1 MKSGVYVTV
10 RINQFLSTDHNHVGD
25 TFVASLMAPVVADGV
40 VVANRGQIVYGHIAQ
55 LQKQNSD
62 RPSGMGLE
70 LNALTLADGTQA
82 PVNSQLVGQHGPS
95 TPGTVQ
101 AGTVVG
107 TTAVGAAIG
116 GAAAWGTGAAIG
128 AGAGAAAGI
137 IGVLLTR
144 HHATVVYP
152 ETVLTFR
159 ITSPVNI
166 STANTTAFRYV
177 GPDDYNRPPAATYA
191 QPGPRPRPAP
201 PAYGYGYGY
210 AYDPYYPPSPAYY
223 APYYWGPTVWIGG
236 GWGWGYRGWGGY
248 GRRWR

>member
-10 RINQFLSTDHNHVGD
+10 RINQFLSTDHNRVGD
-25 TFVASLMAPVVADGV
+25 TFAASLVAPVVADGI
-40 VVANRGQIVYGHIAQ
+40 VVANRGQTVYGHIAQ

-70 LNALTLADGTQA
+70 LTALTLADGTQT
-82 PVNSQLVGQHGPS
+82 PINSQLVGMHGPS
-95 TPGTVQ
+95 TPGSVQ

-116 GAAAWGTGAAIG
+116 GVAAWGTGAAIG

-166 STANTTAFRYV
+166 STANTTAFRFV
-177 GPDDYNRPPAATYA
+177 GPDDFNQPSATYA
-191 QPGPRPRPAP
+191 QGPPRPRPGP
-201 PAYGYGYGY
+201 PVYGYGYGPS
-210 AYDPYYPPSPAYY
+210 PYYMPAPAYY
-223 APYYWGPTVWIGG
+223 YPYYWGPTVWIGS
-236 GWGWGYRGWGGY
+236 GWGWGGYRGGWY